1 MEVVAGDEVVLD
13 SATHNITSSTLEAGE
28 GEGVELGCSGARA
41 GSYHGPEYSWSLAG
55 DTGALT
61 PANTSQLNITAAVAM
76 NGSVLVCSSAQ
87 YNVYTGQ
94 LLARTSA
101 TITLVVRPRT
111 SLLSLGSVAASPTR
125 LATLVLVAALLGL
138 LLLGLGL
145 AFAIRRHKPAPGAAS
160 STASQCSEP
169 GPRPYPSPV
178 WQSGTNLT
186 LPIHNTDKVQLD
198 INIMIQ
204 K

>member
-1 MEVVAGDEVVLD
+1 MAGDEVVLD
-13 SATHNITSSTLEAGE
+13 SATHNITSSLLEAGE

-41 GSYHGPEYSWSLAG
+41 GSYHGPEYSWSLATGG
-55 DTGALT
+55 DTGDWR

-94 LLARTSA
+94 LLATTSA

-160 STASQCSEP
+160 STASQCSDP

-186 LPIHNTDKVQLD
+186 LPRHNTDKVQAYT
-198 INIMIQ
+198 IIRFRM
-204 K
+204 